1 MALILVIEDSSFMR
15 NKIGNILKRGGH
27 EIIEAEDGIKGLQMT
42 IERSPDCILLDL
54 IMPGMDGVKLLM
66 TLRER
71 GVMPPV
77 VIVTADIQES
87 TIKQCRELGSAAVVN
102 KPPGEEELL
111 NTVRNV
117 LRTGKDKG

>member
-15 NKIGNILKRGGH
+15 NKIGSILKRGGH
-27 EIIEAEDGIKGLQMT
+27 DIIEAEDGIKGLQMT

-87 TIKQCRELGSAAVVN
+87 TIKQCRELGAAAVVN